1 MRVFLVRHGITDACG
16 LETVNNVK
24 PNKDVSLSELG
35 RQQVKKA
42 CLQLPKNISKIYTS
56 PTLRTMETS
65 DIIKHY
71 CDSNV
76 EIIPD
81 IRIKNKIQ
89 IIDTSYQTNLQGVL
103 QELSLLENSNTNI
116 VIVTH
121 GRIIKMLYSL
131 LFHKCIDCNFMDS
144 LELDYGDVF
153 EMEYTNGNF
162 EFLKWK

>member
-1 MRVFLVRHGITDACG
+1 MRVYLVRHGITDACG

-42 CLQLPKNISKIYTS
+42 CLQLPRNISKIYTS

-65 DIIKHY
+65 DIIKDY
-71 CDSNV
+71 CDSNL

-81 IRIKNKIQ
+81 LRIKNKIQ
-89 IIDTSYQTNLQGVL
+89 IIDTSYQTNLQGFL
-103 QELSLLENSNTNI
+103 QELSLLEKEDV
-116 VIVTH
+116 VIVTN

-131 LFHKCIDCNFMDS
+131 TFHKCIDCNFMDS

-153 EMEYTNGNF
+153 KMEYTNGNF

>member
-1 MRVFLVRHGITDACG
+1 MRVYLVRHGITDACG
-16 LETVNNVK
+16 LETVNNIK

-42 CLQLPKNISKIYTS
+42 CLQLPRNISKIYTS
-56 PTLRTMETS
+56 PTLRTIETS
-65 DIIKHY
+65 EIIKDYYH
-71 CDSNV
+71 SNV

-81 IRIKNKIQ
+81 VRIKNKIQ
-89 IIDTSYQTNLQGVL
+89 IMDTSYPINLQGFL
-103 QELSLLENSNTNI
+103 QELSLQEEEDI

-131 LFHKCIDCNFMDS
+131 TFYKCIDCNFMDS
-144 LELDYGDVF
+144 LEIDYGDVF